1 MTLILLPIETPLVTV
16 KSQTTNGQ
24 NSKMIL
30 LSPLVAVVKKFEKS
44 PVHATGLLCCEGPR
58 GVDLNLN
65 CPILILR
72 TYVAY

>member
-44 PVHATGLLCCEGPR
+44 PVHAGLLCCEGPR

-65 CPILILR
+65 CLILILR